1 MKTYK
6 LKTLRELYRVDNKY
20 WKTGDVDILDKRL
33 RLAQEID
40 SEYWSEIQAITAL
53 TTRNHKPFNTLVEAL
68 RLYGY
73 EGESAIIEA
82 EEGEAHEQN

>member
-6 LKTLRELYRVDNKY
+6 LTTLRELYRVDNKY

-33 RLAQEID
+33 MLAQEID

-53 TTRNHKPFNTLVEAL
+53 TTRKHKPFNALVEAL
-68 RLYGY
+68 RLP
-73 EGESAIIEA
+73 S
-82 EEGEAHEQN
+82 